1 MDDNLNDFDEKIKQL
16 DIGKLK
22 NYLIAL
28 KMPCFESELL
38 KVIFENISIM
48 SLDSL
53 ALYQSHFILFFMLYN
68 LQNDFYKENKYLHIH
83 FMRTFLTEYP
93 EKNRCHFYN
102 EHSGKFCCEICN
114 NDENYCSFHS
124 KKLGLSNLEKLSSKY
139 FYMDKSNYYK
149 IDKNNAEEL
158 INGAW
163 EVLSN
168 YGEYKKSFEMLDL
181 PETADLNMIKKRFKY
196 LAKKYHPDCI
206 NFENPDINLDKKFN
220 EINNAYR
227 YLLKILEFKNVNF

>member
-1 MDDNLNDFDEKIKQL
+1 MNENYKEFDDKINQL
-16 DIGKLK
+16 DINKLK
-22 NYLIAL
+22 NYLISL
-28 KMPCFESELL
+28 KRPCFESELL

-48 SLDSL
+48 ELNSLE
-53 ALYQSHFILFFMLYN
+53 LYQSHFILFYFLYN

-83 FMRTFLTEYP
+83 FMRTFLAEYP

-102 EHSGKFCCEICN
+102 DHSGNFCSEPCG
-114 NDENYCSFHS
+114 NDENYCSFHL
-124 KKLGLSNLEKLSSKY
+124 KKMGQSNLEKLSSKY
-139 FYMDKSNYYK
+139 FYLDKSNYYK
-149 IDKNNAEEL
+149 IDKDNAEEL

-168 YGEYKKSFEMLDL
+168 YNEYKKSFQMLDL
-181 PETADLNMIKKRFKY
+181 PETADLTMIKKRYKY

-206 NFENPDINLDKKFN
+206 NFDNPGINLDKKFN

-227 YLLKILEFKNVNF
+227 YLLKILELKNINF